1 MGATAGL
8 TCLQG
13 HLPLTW
19 ASSLCS
25 LPGALSCA
33 CVAPCGEG
41 LGQGVPSP
49 LDIAPVQGSS
59 GGARFSFPWV
69 TGTAS
74 PSFSESDSDL
84 EPVGAGLQHLQQLS
98 QELDEAIVAEER

>member
-13 HLPLTW
+13 HLPLIW

-33 CVAPCGEG
+33 CVAPGG
-41 LGQGVPSP
+41 GRIWDKVFPAPWTSPGPGQLGR
-49 LDIAPVQGSS
+49 GSFQLPT
-59 GGARFSFPWV
+59 GHRHGFSLFQRV
-69 TGTAS
+69 
-74 PSFSESDSDL
+74 
-84 EPVGAGLQHLQQLS
+84 
-98 QELDEAIVAEER
+98 